1 MTDRHD
7 MAGGGD
13 TLAFDD
19 LTRDRGRGPRLMI
32 QAFLAVS
39 AALLLLVLLVPVV
52 TVVGAV
58 FGFMVAA
65 QSAPSGFRPHPRWAA
80 TMNPNTAPTTVTT
93 GTSRTSNSNAAE
105 TARKAW
111 IINRG
116 PRPRSRVRSSNAS
129 GSTRRGAWRI

>member
-1 MTDRHD
+1 MTERHD
-7 MAGGGD
+7 MARGVD

-19 LTRDRGRGPRLMI
+19 LTEDRGRGPRLMI

-65 QSAPSGFRPHPRWAA
+65 HLG
-80 TMNPNTAPTTVTT
+80 
-93 GTSRTSNSNAAE
+93 
-105 TARKAW
+105 
-111 IINRG
+111 
-116 PRPRSRVRSSNAS
+116 
-129 GSTRRGAWRI
+129 